1 MKEKISIKTL
11 FLLGIISIG
20 LIGLGI
26 GSTYAMFIASAEI
39 NNPITIDTSLNP
51 ESNVIRMFN
60 VTVPGDGISTI
71 TLNVNNIENTDVN
84 YAVWY
89 TSNSS
94 NIEVGT
100 YFGNEDSSGS
110 VGNISSNNTKK
121 VYVQIKNIM
130 TNSSH
135 VTLGIASSYDNV
147 TLSNN
152 MTLVPNSSIPEPSG
166 LAKKITDI
174 YNNGNKSTVVSN
186 SITYNYV
193 TSNSIMNDR
202 RGSPKIGINSGNIR
216 YYGINPN
223 NYIYFNCS
231 DYNNQTASTCEIW
244 RIIGVFDGKVKIM
257 RGSQIG
263 TLAWDQDKNSDT
275 SLTTYDNNWTT
286 ATLMELLNNKYYNGN
301 TSGIVSYY
309 SNSDGSTVSNLDM
322 TSIGLKN
329 DVTRN
334 MIDTETWHLGGWFSA
349 LIDTAKMYE
358 YENSTNIYT
367 GRDLT
372 WDGKIALVY
381 PSDYGYAVD
390 FNNCSQTLYN
400 YNLIYCLKNNWMYN
414 IITNNGNNVGWVLT
428 PISNDGVSVWH
439 VNSEGYMRNL
449 HSSYLDSGVI
459 PTLYLKQ
466 NIDISGGNGNSSS
479 PYQLKIS

>member
-309 SNSDGSTVSNLDM
+309 SNSDGSTVSNLNM

-439 VNSEGYMRNL
+439 VNSQGYMRDL

>member
-414 IITNNGNNVGWVLT
+414 IITNNGNNIGWVLT

-439 VNSEGYMRNL
+439 VNSQGYMRDL

-479 PYQLKIS
+479 PYQSKIS

>member
-309 SNSDGSTVSNLDM
+309 SNSDGSTVSNLNM

-381 PSDYGYAVD
+381 PSDY
-390 FNNCSQTLYN
+390 NNCSQTLYN

-439 VNSEGYMRNL
+439 VNSQGYMRDL

>member
-349 LIDTAKMYE
+349 LIDTAKMYK

-414 IITNNGNNVGWVLT
+414 IITNNGNNIGWVLT

-439 VNSEGYMRNL
+439 VNSQGYMRDL

>member
-244 RIIGVFDGKVKIM
+244 RIIGVFDGKVKII

-439 VNSEGYMRNL
+439 VNSQGYMRDL

>member
-1 MKEKISIKTL
+1 MKEKISIRHY

-301 TSGIVSYY
+301 TSGTVSYY
-309 SNSDGSTVSNLDM
+309 SGSTGSTVSNLNM

-400 YNLIYCLKNNWMYN
+400 YNLSYCLKNNWMYN
-414 IITNNGNNVGWVLT
+414 IITNNGNNIGWVLT

-439 VNSEGYMRNL
+439 VNSQGYMRDL

>member
-439 VNSEGYMRNL
+439 VNSQGYMRDL

>member
-309 SNSDGSTVSNLDM
+309 SNSDGSTVSNLNM

>member
-152 MTLVPNSSIPEPSG
+152 MTLVPNSSISEPSG

-439 VNSEGYMRNL
+439 VNSQGYMRDL

>member
-286 ATLMELLNNKYYNGN
+286 ASLMTLLNNQYYDGD
-301 TSGIVSYY
+301 TSGTVTYY
-309 SNSDGSTVSNLDM
+309 SGSDGSTSTTINMSNVG
-322 TSIGLKN
+322 IKN
-329 DVTRN
+329 DETRE
-334 MIDTETWHLGGWFSA
+334 MIVDTTWNLGGWFSA
-349 LIDTAKMYE
+349 MIYTFVMNGH
-358 YENSTNIYT
+358 ENSTTVYSGNSSVWT
-367 GRDLT
+367 
-372 WDGKIALVY
+372 GKIALAY

-390 FNNCSQTLYN
+390 FTKCNKTLYN
-400 YNLIYCLKNNWMYN
+400 YNASACTSNNWMYN
-414 IITNNGNNVGWVLT
+414 IVTNNGGTAGWLLT
-428 PISNDGVSVWH
+428 PISNDGVSAWH
-439 VNSEGYMRNL
+439 VNTQGYLRDLYNTYLAESVTPALFL
-449 HSSYLDSGVI
+449 HSNVI
-459 PTLYLKQ
+459 Y
-466 NIDISGGNGNSSS
+466 NGGDGSSTN
-479 PYQLKIS
+479 PYQLSL

>member
-414 IITNNGNNVGWVLT
+414 IITNNGNNIGWVLT

-439 VNSEGYMRNL
+439 VNSQGYMRDL

>member
-309 SNSDGSTVSNLDM
+309 SNSDGSTVSNLNM

-439 VNSEGYMRNL
+439 VNSQGYMRDL

-466 NIDISGGNGNSSS
+466 DIDISGGNGNSSS

>member
-309 SNSDGSTVSNLDM
+309 SNSDGSTVSNLNM

-349 LIDTAKMYE
+349 MIDTAKMYE

-439 VNSEGYMRNL
+439 VNSQGYMRDL

>member
-193 TSNSIMNDR
+193 TYNSIMNDR

-309 SNSDGSTVSNLDM
+309 SNSDGSTVSNLNM

-439 VNSEGYMRNL
+439 VNSQGYMRDL